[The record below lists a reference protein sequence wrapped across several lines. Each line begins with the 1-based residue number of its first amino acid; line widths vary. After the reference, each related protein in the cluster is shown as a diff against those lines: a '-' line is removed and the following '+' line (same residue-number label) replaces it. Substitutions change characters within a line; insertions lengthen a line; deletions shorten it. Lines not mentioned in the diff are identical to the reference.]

1 MIRSSSGRLPRS
13 GYLVATVLALG
24 GVGAATAIFCVDRLM
39 NRTYPP
45 SPLLG
50 IASDIDN
57 YFYPSIVYLQS
68 LVRHGELPLWNPYQM
83 AGEPFLAVHQSSATY
98 PLLVCLLWLPP
109 HLVLAVHAVLHVFLA
124 GAFTLLYARRLG
136 YATSGALAA
145 GLCYMFSYVVIGA
158 IFNTAYLSTYVWLPA
173 MLWGVYEIADTH
185 SLEGV
190 VLLAIAI
197 ALSIA
202 GGYAQGFVY
211 SVQFAGIYALWL
223 IPGADKRTKVV
234 GLFLL
239 AGLLG
244 ICVSAVQLTATIE
257 LASRAVHGLRG
268 VTLQEAGY
276 GLSTDM
282 LINGLFAGTNLATV
296 AALMIPFGAL
306 GIAWRGT
313 RRHALFFMLGAL
325 VAADFMRGTAGY
337 VYPLYFHLPAGNVF
351 RLPVRMAFVY
361 AFSAAM
367 LVAAGQ
373 TALLRA
379 VAGWP
384 WLGLAL
390 AMIVPVVAGAELYK
404 RSEIPVRYAPLV
416 DPESLERFLDV
427 AEPASARG
435 QYERLFIERDI
446 PSQVLVKVGQMTGGF
461 VLPDYEPALP
471 ASIAISWMSL
481 RGIFGTANVRYAGD
495 CRALLGTQDP
505 VAKFGPA

>member
-1 MIRSSSGRLPRS
+1 MIRSSSGRLPPSRH
-13 GYLVATVLALG
+13 LIAAVLALG

-45 SPLLG
+45 PPLLG

-83 AGEPFLAVHQSSATY
+83 AGEPFLALHQSSATY

-136 YATSGALAA
+136 LATSGALAA

-158 IFNTAYLSTYVWLPA
+158 IFNTAYLSTYVWLPT

-223 IPGADKRTKVV
+223 IPGADKRTKLVE
-234 GLFLL
+234 LFLL

-244 ICVSAVQLTATIE
+244 ICVSAVQLPPLSSLPAAPSMGCGALRSKRLGLGSPRICSSTAF
-257 LASRAVHGLRG
+257 
-268 VTLQEAGY
+268 LQERI
-276 GLSTDM
+276 S
-282 LINGLFAGTNLATV
+282 
-296 AALMIPFGAL
+296 P
-306 GIAWRGT
+306 
-313 RRHALFFMLGAL
+313 
-325 VAADFMRGTAGY
+325 
-337 VYPLYFHLPAGNVF
+337 P
-351 RLPVRMAFVY
+351 
-361 AFSAAM
+361 
-367 LVAAGQ
+367 
-373 TALLRA
+373 LLR
-379 VAGWP
+379 
-384 WLGLAL
+384 
-390 AMIVPVVAGAELYK
+390 
-404 RSEIPVRYAPLV
+404 
-416 DPESLERFLDV
+416 
-427 AEPASARG
+427 
-435 QYERLFIERDI
+435 
-446 PSQVLVKVGQMTGGF
+446 
-461 VLPDYEPALP
+461 
-471 ASIAISWMSL
+471 
-481 RGIFGTANVRYAGD
+481 
-495 CRALLGTQDP
+495 
-505 VAKFGPA
+505 